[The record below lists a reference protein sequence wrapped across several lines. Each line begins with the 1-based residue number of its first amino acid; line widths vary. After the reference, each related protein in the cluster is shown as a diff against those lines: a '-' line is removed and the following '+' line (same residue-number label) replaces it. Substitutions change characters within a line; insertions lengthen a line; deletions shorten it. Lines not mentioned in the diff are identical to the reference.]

1 MYLSRIE
8 INRQRLE
15 TKQALMNF
23 QIMHA
28 AILSCFPSSSGRVLW
43 RIDTLKSSM
52 YILLVSEIKPDFTA
66 FIQQFG
72 WPSSEQTGETKD
84 YEPFLQRIEEGSTWH
99 FRITANPVRSVNSG
113 EESHGKRGKIIALS
127 VEDQKKWLFDRAG
140 AHGFSLPEVS
150 YKNADGNETTAY
162 SHKVVSRKVK
172 RFKRQ
177 DRTVTI
183 SVATFEGVLV
193 VTDTELFTQTLRNG
207 IGRAK
212 AYGCGLLTIVKD
224 HE

>member
-1 MYLSRIE
+1 MYLSRVE

-28 AILSCFPSSSGRVLW
+28 AVLSCFPSSRGRVLW
-43 RIDTLKSSM
+43 RIDTIQSST
-52 YILLVSEIKPDFTA
+52 YVLLVSEIKPDFTA

-72 WPSSEQTGETKD
+72 WPASGQLGETKE
-84 YEPFLQRIEEGSTWH
+84 YEPFLQRIEAESIWR
-99 FRITANPVRSVNSG
+99 FRLTANPVRNINFR
-113 EESHGKRGKIIALS
+113 EEHRDKRGKIASLS
-127 VEDQKKWLFDRAG
+127 AEEQKKWLAVRAE
-140 AHGFSLPEVS
+140 AHGFRLPEVS
-150 YKNADGNETTAY
+150 YTNAEGDEIKEY
-162 SHKVVSRKVK
+162 SHKIVARETK
-172 RFKRQ
+172 RFRRQ
-177 DRTVTI
+177 GKTVTI
-183 SVATFEGVLV
+183 SVATFEGILT